1 MRPFRPRRLV
11 LACLCLVWATAARA
25 EAPPDPLRLVPHEA
39 DFFLEVR
46 DPRHLVDTLTALPML
61 GEWYDLQPVK
71 EYRDST
77 NARLF
82 AQLVA
87 YFEKELGSKWP
98 DLLDRLA
105 GGGAVVAVRFGR
117 DPAPALLVVQGKDE
131 ELLHRFVR
139 LGLDVAEQELARRG
153 SGDRPEKG
161 SYREVETVRIGDRF
175 HAAVVGSALLVS
187 NFEEGLHRG
196 IDLHLDGGRESVAD
210 NSRVAEA
217 RKLLPGHPAGMA
229 WLNLETV
236 RKAPQARDVFTLPRD
251 NFLLTVTL
259 GGVLDAVGRS
269 PFLCAGLYAD
279 EHSLTLRG
287 RLPRGRDGTPPEL
300 ATHVPPADQPGSRPL
315 LKPRGVIYSDSYYL
329 DVGKFWE
336 GREKLFTRQQVK
348 NLEDF
353 DKNSGR
359 FLAGNRFSKLLTQAG
374 PYQRLVVAS
383 QGKSGYNTPPKTT
396 IPAFA
401 LVVEMREPE
410 EFAKGME
417 TVLRGAALLAGARA
431 GLRLTEEKHGEHTLV
446 GYRFPEDRPLKADIN
461 DIRFN
466 FSPCFC
472 AVGNQFFASSTLELG
487 HELIDLLEK
496 EAKEGDDRGDPA
508 TQVSRV
514 YSAGGADLLESFED
528 VLLTQAILDQAL
540 SPEAAR
546 QQVRTF
552 IDLVRRLGVLER
564 EVAYEPNEVRYDIRL
579 KLAR

>member
-1 MRPFRPRRLV
+1 MRPFRLLA
-11 LACLCLVWATAARA
+11 LACLCLACAAAARA
-25 EAPPDPLRLVPHEA
+25 DAPPDPLRLVPREA
-39 DFFLEVR
+39 DLFLQVN
-46 DPRHLVDTLTALPML
+46 DPRHLVDTVRALPAL
-61 GEWYDLQPVK
+61 EAWYDLQPVK

-87 YFEKELGSKWP
+87 YFEKELGAKWP

-105 GGGAVVAVRFGR
+105 GGGAVVAVKLGPN
-117 DPAPALLVVQGKDE
+117 PAPALLVVQGKDE
-131 ELLHRFVR
+131 ELLHKFVR

-153 SGDRPEKG
+153 SKDRPEKG
-161 SYREVETVRIGDRF
+161 SYRNVETVRIGGQL

-187 NFEEGLHRG
+187 NFEEVLHRG
-196 IDLHLDGGRESVAD
+196 IDLHLDGDKASLAG
-210 NSRVAEA
+210 NPGVAEA
-217 RKLLPGHPAGMA
+217 RKLLPGRPAGMA

-236 RKAPQARDVFTLPRD
+236 RKAPQAKDVFTLPRD
-251 NFLLTVTL
+251 NFLLTVTA
-259 GGVLDAVGRS
+259 GGILDVVGRS

-279 EHSLTLRG
+279 EDGLALRG
-287 RLPRGRDGTPPEL
+287 RLPRGRDGLAPAL
-300 ATHVPPADQPGSRPL
+300 ATHVPLAGRPGSRPVL
-315 LKPRGVIYSDSYYL
+315 RPHGVIYSDSFYL

-336 GREKLFTRQQVK
+336 GREKLFTAQQVK
-348 NLEDF
+348 QFEDF

-374 PYQRLVVAS
+374 PYQRLVVAHQAS
-383 QGKSGYNTPPKTT
+383 PGYKTRPKTT

-401 LVVEMREPE
+401 VVVEMREPD

-417 TVLRGAALLAGARA
+417 TVLRGAALLAGAQAR
-431 GLRLTEEKHGEHTLV
+431 LKLTEEKHGEHTLV
-446 GYRFPEDRPLKADIN
+446 GYRFPEDRPLKGDVN

-472 AVGNQFFASSTLELG
+472 AVGDQFFASSTIELG

-496 EAKEGDDRGDPA
+496 EAKDGGDQGQSAAQR
-508 TQVSRV
+508 TLVS
-514 YSAGGADLLESFED
+514 SAGGAELLQSFED

-540 SPEAAR
+540 SPDAAR
-546 QQVRTF
+546 EQVRTF

-564 EVAYEPNEVRYDIRL
+564 EVSYDANEVRYDVRL